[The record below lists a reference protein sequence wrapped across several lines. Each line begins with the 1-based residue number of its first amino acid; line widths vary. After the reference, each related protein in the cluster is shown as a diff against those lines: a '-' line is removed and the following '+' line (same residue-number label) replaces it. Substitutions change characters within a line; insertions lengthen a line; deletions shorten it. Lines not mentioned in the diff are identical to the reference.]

1 MILIRKTGEIHP
13 IQNQPL
19 RTQNWLGADWCDL
32 PAHLLS
38 KHNGGYC
45 ELVFEG
51 DKLVDLIPT
60 ERPEPETTVEDL
72 KTELAATDYKALK
85 YMEGWLSE
93 EEYAPIKAERQTLRD
108 RINALQGE
116 RNQTDYDTLSP
127 EVEK

>member
-13 IQNQPL
+13 MERQPW
-19 RTQNWLGADWCDL
+19 RNNNWLGEDWCEL
-32 PAHLLS
+32 PAVLLP

-60 ERPEPETTVEDL
+60 ERPGPELTVEDL
-72 KTELAATDYKALK
+72 KAELAATDYKALK

-93 EEYAPIKAERQTLRD
+93 EEYAPIKAERQVLRD
-108 RINALQGE
+108 RINELKGAL
-116 RNQTDYDTLSP
+116 DT
-127 EVEK
+127 